1 MPNPF
6 EGLRPALELMARESQ
21 QVLPASGQIVED
33 LERPDLEE
41 TYDRLQTREEDR
53 LLETLIETPSQ
64 DVVRPVPPK
73 YRPGHHPFRYFLD
86 GSAKTYFIG
95 TVIEQDRAVPV
106 HVAQVGVA
114 AIYRGDD
121 GTIRTAA
128 VRHQILLLVPKGQL
142 SYGEQLEGLVG
153 RMDPNRY
160 VFVDAEARDALA
172 DQAGGK
178 EPRSRAPHRANGYM
192 RNLEIQVARELE
204 RPQSHWLV
212 VDGNPGSEMQ
222 EWRRG
227 ELLAVA
233 KQFSRDQFFSIH
245 ANRGSRRKISLYQL
259 LADLP
264 VAHRTAAFS
273 VQGGKVVRWYVRLRG
288 ERGQLEYPL
297 MGVVKVEL
305 PNPGGEPVPTEQIDA
320 LSQAVVAER
329 SETPHGR
336 DPRWHA
342 HLYAI
347 YLAEQAIKNRF
358 LSSEILKAGLRWPSL
373 QLVTKEV

>member
-53 LLETLIETPSQ
+53 LVETLIETPSQ
-64 DVVRPVPPK
+64 DVVRPVSPK
-73 YRPGHHPFRYFLD
+73 YRPTHHPFRYFLD

-106 HVAQVGVA
+106 HIAQIGVA
-114 AIYRGDD
+114 AILREDN

-153 RMDPNRY
+153 RMDPTRY
-160 VFVDAEARDALA
+160 VFVDAEARDTLA
-172 DQAGGK
+172 DQAGGR

-233 KQFSRDQFFSIH
+233 KQFSRDQFFSIR

-305 PNPGGEPVPTEQIDA
+305 PNPGGEAVPTERIDM

-358 LSSEILKAGLRWPSL
+358 LSSEVLKAGLRWPSL
-373 QLVTKEV
+373 QLTSKEV